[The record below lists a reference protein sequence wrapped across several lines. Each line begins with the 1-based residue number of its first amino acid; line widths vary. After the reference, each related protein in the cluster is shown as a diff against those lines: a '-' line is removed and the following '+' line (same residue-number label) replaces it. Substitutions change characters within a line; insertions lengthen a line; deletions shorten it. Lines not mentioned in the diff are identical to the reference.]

1 MLSPIFNRKQGS
13 LEVPGV
19 TAGEKDGDLMVG
31 ELNGDIRSLAGHFR
45 ALAMCP
51 HARMICYRK
60 AMLHILVCFTSLSQ
74 RFCLISSV
82 LSKVCLKESV
92 LSSHSGLPNPYL
104 LHLWGGQ
111 FAQGTTLRLQALCCR

>member
-1 MLSPIFNRKQGS
+1 MLSPIFNRNQGS

-19 TAGEKDGDLMVG
+19 TPLSKSLTVGDLTA
-31 ELNGDIRSLAGHFR
+31 DIRALGNHFR
-45 ALAMCP
+45 LLAMCP
-51 HARMICYRK
+51 HVRSICYRK

-92 LSSHSGLPNPYL
+92 LSSHSGFALRLRKQYL
-104 LHLWGGQ
+104 LHRRGGQ
-111 FAQGTTLRLQALCCR
+111 FAQGTTLPLQALC